1 MSNNARKRTSDGGS
15 AGLGQHCR
23 LIRFWAENL
32 MDRSL
37 AHSPPGTAERK
48 QYNHQLIRRGKMKKM
63 QCQLSLNNVHWPS
76 RKTPLKV
83 GLVR

>member
-1 MSNNARKRTSDGGS
+1 MSNMLGNEPPTGKRWTWS
-15 AGLGQHCR
+15 ALSFDQV
-23 LIRFWAENL
+23 WAEYL

-48 QYNHQLIRRGKMKKM
+48 QYNHQLIRSGKMQKM
-63 QCQLSLNNVHWPS
+63 QCQLSLNNVHRPS